1 MRAGSCVL
9 TLLSLQIGIAQPVRY
24 DYVLQNT
31 LIVDGSGSAWFK
43 GDVAIRGDT
52 IAAIGL
58 LPAYTAGVTMNAGGH
73 TVAPGFVDTHSH
85 SRQAIFAVPS
95 AENLIRQGVTTLFE
109 GPDGSSPIPLQP
121 FLAKLRAT
129 QIGINFGSMAGH
141 GSIRSAVM
149 GTANRLAS
157 AEELGRMRELMA
169 QAMRD
174 GAFGLSTG
182 LFYVPGN
189 YASTEEVIEI
199 ARVAGQMGGI
209 HTSHMRDEA
218 AAIMASVAET
228 IRIGEEGKLPT
239 QLTHHKII
247 GGPNW
252 GRSIDT
258 LRLVEEARARG
269 VDVTVDQYPY
279 TASST
284 GIAALLPQ
292 WALSDGPAAVK
303 ERLSAPDTRARIKA
317 VIVDKIKTDRGAG
330 DPKNIQIASCGWDA
344 SLAGKT
350 LSEIAIARS
359 LEPSLENAADIVMEM
374 VSRGGCSAIY
384 HAIDEQDVDRI
395 MRYPFTM
402 IASDGG
408 VVVFDA
414 GVPHPRNYGTF
425 ARVLS
430 RYVRERNTLT
440 LEDAVRKMTSL
451 PAGRFRIFDRG
462 LLRPGMKAD
471 LVVFDPKR
479 VRDAAEFG
487 KPHRYAE
494 GFIHVFV
501 NGRPVLRDGRM
512 TGERP
517 GRVLLGPGAAAG
529 R

>member
-1 MRAGSCVL
+1 MRAGFCVFSF
-9 TLLSLQIGIAQPVRY
+9 LSLQIGIAQPVRY
-24 DYVLQNT
+24 DYVFRNT
-31 LIVDGSGSAWFK
+31 LIVDGSGAAWFK
-43 GDVAIRGDT
+43 GDVATRGDT
-52 IAAIGL
+52 IAAMGL
-58 LPAYTAGVTMNAGGH
+58 LPPHTAGATIDVGGLAL
-73 TVAPGFVDTHSH
+73 APGFVDTHSH

-95 AENLIRQGVTTLFE
+95 AENLIRQGVTTLIE
-109 GPDGSSPIPLQP
+109 GPDGSSPIPLKP
-121 FLAKLRAT
+121 FLAKLGAT
-129 QIGINFGSMAGH
+129 PIGVNFGSMAGH
-141 GSIRSAVM
+141 GSIRAAVM
-149 GTANRLAS
+149 GSANRAATAAELA
-157 AEELGRMRELMA
+157 RMRELMA

-189 YASTEEVIEI
+189 YATTEEVIEI
-199 ARVAGQMGGI
+199 ARVAGQMGGV

-218 AAIMASVAET
+218 AAIMTSVAET

-252 GRSIDT
+252 GRSVET
-258 LRLVEEARARG
+258 LRLVAEARASG

-284 GIAALLPQ
+284 GISALLPQ
-292 WALSDGPAAVK
+292 WALSDGPAAIK
-303 ERLSAPDTRARIKA
+303 ERLSAPETRARIKT

-350 LSEIAIARS
+350 LSDIAAERG
-359 LEPSLENAADIVMEM
+359 LEASIENAADIAMEM
-374 VSRGGCSAIY
+374 VSKGGCSAIY
-384 HAIDEQDVDRI
+384 HAIDERDVERI

-408 VVVFDA
+408 VVVFGA

-451 PAGRFRIFDRG
+451 PAGRFRVFDRG

-487 KPHRYAE
+487 KPHQYAE
-494 GFIHVFV
+494 GFVHVFV

-517 GRVLLGPGAAAG
+517 GRVLLGPGSG